1 MKLNEKKSPLE
12 GLKTAYNN
20 MRLNLGILVIQG
32 LIHYWYIIWG
42 ASDMVERRV
51 EVVGRLKVLEESAA
65 PLISF
70 LQNPALVQELRA
82 DKHYNLQMLQD
93 RYQVGFS
100 SDNNYLFCWRNFFF
114 VGINW
119 FTSYS

>member
-1 MKLNEKKSPLE
+1 M
-12 GLKTAYNN
+12 
-20 MRLNLGILVIQG
+20 
-32 LIHYWYIIWG
+32 
-42 ASDMVERRV
+42 

-93 RYQVGFS
+93 RYQVLSPSLKRFPFLGLRYS
-100 SDNNYLFCWRNFFF
+100 QVEDTCANSGYGLPSVVQGLMVYLAKLYRCLLWSILIT
-114 VGINW
+114 VA
-119 FTSYS
+119 

>member
-1 MKLNEKKSPLE
+1 
-12 GLKTAYNN
+12 
-20 MRLNLGILVIQG
+20 
-32 LIHYWYIIWG
+32 
-42 ASDMVERRV
+42 MVERRV

-93 RYQVGFS
+93 RFQVRSS
-100 SDNNYLFCWRNFFF
+100 SDIDSLFFLEW
-114 VGINW
+114 GILRW
-119 FTSYS
+119 Q